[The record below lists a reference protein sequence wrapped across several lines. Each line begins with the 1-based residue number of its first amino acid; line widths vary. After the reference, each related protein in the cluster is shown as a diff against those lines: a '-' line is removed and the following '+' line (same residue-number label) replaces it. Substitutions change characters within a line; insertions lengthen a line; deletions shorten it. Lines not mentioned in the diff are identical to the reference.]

1 VHPKS
6 RRRALL
12 SKTFLI
18 NSGSGGLDV
27 SQEGDFVAIDFRLT
41 AHQRELQL
49 QSRNFARQVLSETAK
64 AEILATPEER
74 FAATKP
80 AYEAMI
86 AAGFLRKCI
95 PVSAGGENTSL
106 VETAIMVEELY
117 AVNASLTLTLMGT
130 VLGLLPLLIGG
141 TKEQRSRLLVPF
153 LKQAGAPLASFCAT
167 EPGGSANPASAPPGE
182 GVRTTAR
189 LLGDRWT
196 IDGRKSWVSS
206 ATGWDRKG
214 ADLLSVLC
222 RTDPDVPPERGI
234 SVLVVERPTPGIV
247 LERAIDSVGHRA
259 HLLPCFQLEGVS
271 VPRDNVLG
279 SLGGGFALTA
289 ACFTGAAALVGIFAV
304 ALMRAAFDFALN
316 FARNEKRGGILP
328 VIEHQAVGYALA
340 DAKMAIEATR
350 YLCWRACHGV
360 DFQSPGADELAIEAK
375 VYGSET
381 AVRVLTDLMRVVG
394 VESYDHM
401 LPLGRLLQDALALPV
416 FGGGNIG
423 VRRRQLHAIL
433 KRPEYDPLMASS
445 EAET

>member
-1 VHPKS
+1 
-6 RRRALL
+6 
-12 SKTFLI
+12 
-18 NSGSGGLDV
+18 
-27 SQEGDFVAIDFRLT
+27 VAIDFRLS
-41 AHQRELQL
+41 ARQRELQL
-49 QSRNFARQVLSETAK
+49 YSRKFARQVLSGAAK

-86 AAGFLRKCI
+86 AAGFLRRCI
-95 PVSAGGENTSL
+95 PLSAGGENTSL
-106 VETAIMVEELY
+106 VDTAIMVEELY
-117 AVNASLTLTLMGT
+117 AVNASITLTLVGT
-130 VLGLLPLLIGG
+130 LLGLLPLLIGG

-153 LKQAGAPLASFCAT
+153 LSQAGAPLAGFCAT
-167 EPGGSANPASAPPGE
+167 EPGGSANAASAPPGE
-182 GVRTTAR
+182 GVRTSAR
-189 LLGDRWT
+189 LLGDKWI

-206 ATGWDRKG
+206 ATGWDHKG

-222 RTDPDVPPERGI
+222 RTDRDASPERGI
-234 SVLVVERPTPGIV
+234 SVLVIERLTPGIV

-259 HLLPCFQLEGVS
+259 HLLPCFRLEGVS
-271 VPRDNVLG
+271 VPSDSVLG
-279 SLGGGFALTA
+279 NLGSGLALTA
-289 ACFTGAAALVGIFAV
+289 SCFTGAAALVGIFAV

-316 FARNEKRGGILP
+316 YARNEKRGGILP
-328 VIEHQAVGYALA
+328 IIEHQAVGYALA

-350 YLCWRACHGV
+350 YLCWRACHGA

-394 VESYDHM
+394 VESYDHA

-433 KRPEYDPLMASS
+433 KRPEYDPLMAIGEVES
-445 EAET
+445 